1 LNLEYNINIF
11 YKLFRGV
18 HHIIIYNYMSGI
30 YKSPRVGVNQYGNNV
45 APLKQTDEFN
55 YLINLNVNSIIN
67 FDNGTDELKD
77 SGAIILPRKYHIF
90 VGTKD
95 YELKF
100 KPYEYDQYRI
110 VVTTYKDIIISIDSL
125 G

>member
-1 LNLEYNINIF
+1 MN
-11 YKLFRGV
+11 
-18 HHIIIYNYMSGI
+18 GI
-30 YKSPRVGVNQYGNNV
+30 YKPPRVGVNQYGNNV
-45 APLKQTDEFN
+45 STIKQPIDFK
-55 YLINLNVNSIIN
+55 YLINLNINSIIN

-77 SGAIILPRKYHIF
+77 NGAIILPRHYHIF

-95 YELKF
+95 DELKL

-110 VVTTYKDIIISIDSL
+110 VVTTHKDIIMSIDSL

>member
-77 SGAIILPRKYHIF
+77 SGAIILPRKY
-90 VGTKD
+90 
-95 YELKF
+95 
-100 KPYEYDQYRI
+100 QYRI